1 MNRSSKHMRR
11 NGARDEETLDAVG
24 ADGAHGAGARWF
36 FHPFD
41 RHLDATLW
49 HSSMTAS
56 MNAVE
61 RFPVD
66 VLDEQAVDLHD
77 VGGRSR

>member
-1 MNRSSKHMRR
+1 MRR

-24 ADGAHGAGARWF
+24 ADGAHGVELGGF

-41 RHLDATLW
+41 RHLDAHAMAQLDDRVYER
-49 HSSMTAS
+49 
-56 MNAVE
+56 AVE

-66 VLDEQAVDLHD
+66 VLDEQASIFTMSAGDWA
-77 VGGRSR
+77 SRPSDE

>member
-1 MNRSSKHMRR
+1 MRR

-24 ADGAHGAGARWF
+24 ADGAHGVELGGF

-41 RHLDATLW
+41 RHLDAHAMAQLDDRIYER
-49 HSSMTAS
+49 
-56 MNAVE
+56 AVE

-77 VGGRSR
+77 VGGRLGQ